1 MPIPI
6 RNFPYTDYHDL
17 NLDFL
22 LRQFQ
27 AYELDIEELKRRVK
41 ALEDWRTNEVDPDI
55 HNIKLDIIDI
65 KGDIVII
72 KNRLDIVEGNI
83 TTLSNNITDYYIIKV
98 NDSTYEVRKGTYNG
112 PLITD
117 FTDFINDLKGSS
129 SSTLGDK
136 SCRLY
141 LYDAPEGLYNCSYC
155 IYDNLLYVRTFGNFS
170 GNRRLVYFDKYNF
183 IVTASTFTV
192 NPNGTGICEG
202 FLNTVGYLN
211 ITDEDTFNATDITAL
226 STDYPY
232 YVRKTINNLNVDLN
246 CIIDVYI
253 RDGEYFDQISDY
265 VCEYIRTGHNYI
277 DIFVKSNTLPVAD
290 ISLQYTI
297 TY

>member
-1 MPIPI
+1 MIPT
-6 RNFPYTDYHDL
+6 RQFCYTDYHDL

-65 KGDIVII
+65 KGDVVNI
-72 KNRLDIVEGNI
+72 KSRLNIVEGNI
-83 TTLSNNITDYYIIKV
+83 TTLSNNITDYYIIKI
-98 NDSTYEVRKGTYNG
+98 DASTYEVRKGTYNG
-112 PLITD
+112 TLITD
-117 FTDFINDLKGSS
+117 FSDFINDLKGAST
-129 SSTLGDK
+129 STLGDK

-141 LYDAPEGLYNCSYC
+141 LYDPSEGLYDCTYC
-155 IYDNLLYVRTFGNFS
+155 IYDNKLYVRTFGNFS
-170 GNRRLVYFDKYNF
+170 GNRRLVYFDKYTFN
-183 IVTASTFTV
+183 VTTSSFTI
-192 NPNGTGICEG
+192 NSNGTGICEG
-202 FLNTVGYLN
+202 FLNSVGYIN
-211 ITDEDTFNATDITAL
+211 ITDADTFNANDITAL

-232 YVRKTINNLNVDLN
+232 YIRKTINNLNIHQNCVVD
-246 CIIDVYI
+246 IYI

-265 VCEYIRTGHNYI
+265 VCEYVRTGDNYI
-277 DIFVKSNTLPVAD
+277 DIFVKLNTLPIPD